1 MIESRDLGLKHLVEM
16 RTRVLCLEVVLL
28 VGGPSQSRSIP
39 ASTLE
44 KNRIYIYI
52 YSKANC
58 SQEAVIGCSKD
69 FTSTVADLL
78 V

>member
-44 KNRIYIYI
+44 KNRIYIY
-52 YSKANC
+52 SKANC